1 MRAIMLKEF
10 QELRRDR
17 RTLALLIVMPLLLL
31 IIFGYAANFT
41 VDHLTVAVYG
51 SDAKSV
57 TKLIDDNA
65 KLKDHLTVV
74 TTKTSGT
81 ESDAATDLRD
91 DRADVAIYAFSA
103 SGSASSSSPGS
114 GTLNAHVYIDG
125 SNLFAA
131 QGARTIFAE
140 VQQQLA
146 QQAAQAQAR
155 AAQQQAQAQ
164 AQAQQQAQSQQTQ
177 QGAQPPAATAPQASA
192 PQLPKI
198 TVSTLFNPDLKT
210 SWVMIPAIIGLIL
223 TFIGTIITSI
233 GLVRER
239 EAGTLEQLAVMPLRA
254 AAVVLGKITPYFLLA
269 CFDMALIT
277 TLGLLLFGVP
287 FNGNPAIFAV
297 GAALFLFVVL
307 GLGVLISSVSKT
319 TGQAIQLAFMILL
332 PQILL
337 SGMIF
342 PLSAMAAGV
351 RWIGYC
357 LPLTWFTMVSQG
369 VMIRGAGWDS
379 LWFPL
384 VILAAMAVVIFG
396 LAVVRLSRSISPVR
410 QRHTGGDAPAEAAPS
425 RVRHASRRA
434 TVEGAA
440 TESTVA

>member
-1 MRAIMLKEF
+1 MRAIVLKEF

-17 RTLALLIVMPLLLL
+17 RTLALLVVMPLLLL
-31 IIFGYAANFT
+31 VIFGYAANFT
-41 VDHLTVAVYG
+41 VDHLSVAVYG
-51 SDAKSV
+51 SEAQTV
-57 TKLIDDNA
+57 TKLIHDNA
-65 KLKDHLTVV
+65 KLNDHLNVTV
-74 TTKTSGT
+74 TDTHGTK
-81 ESDAATDLRD
+81 ANATRQLRD
-91 DRADVAIYAFSA
+91 DLADVAIYAVPSGTSA
-103 SGSASSSSPGS
+103 STAAPSAK
-114 GTLNAHVYIDG
+114 AHVYIDG

-131 QGARTIFAE
+131 QSAKTIFAQ

-146 QQAAQAQAR
+146 QQTGRAQAAERSALGEKQGAGAQSDASGTSAPASAAQAS
-155 AAQQQAQAQ
+155 AQ
-164 AQAQQQAQSQQTQ
+164 
-177 QGAQPPAATAPQASA
+177 QASA
-192 PQLPKI
+192 APLTL

-254 AAVVLGKITPYFLLA
+254 SAVVLGKISPYFLLA
-269 CFDMALIT
+269 CVDMVLIT
-277 TLGLLLFGVP
+277 ALGLLLFGVP
-287 FNGNPAIFAV
+287 FNGDPLIFIV
-297 GAALFLFVVL
+297 GAAIFLFVVL

-319 TGQAIQLAFMILL
+319 TGQAIQLAFMVLL

-357 LPLTWFTMVSQG
+357 LPLTWFTMISQG
-369 VMIRGAGWDS
+369 VMVRGADWDS

-384 VILAAMAVVIFG
+384 VVLAGMAVIIFG
-396 LAVVRLSRSISPVR
+396 LAVVRLSRSISPVK
-410 QRHTGGDAPAEAAPS
+410 QPHPEHANTPS
-425 RVRHASRRA
+425 RR
-434 TVEGAA
+434 G
-440 TESTVA
+440 TEVV